1 MNGGKKS
8 TGRNYFVVILFAR
21 SDPGRTQ
28 ASAAFL
34 FTHHVYMQHDDNLY
48 IGERPR
54 LGVHDSKMSARA
66 LLVQVIFQ
74 LVFCVLHLRA
84 RFIRIFSI

>member
-1 MNGGKKS
+1 M
-8 TGRNYFVVILFAR
+8 
-21 SDPGRTQ
+21 
-28 ASAAFL
+28 
-34 FTHHVYMQHDDNLY
+34 YMQHDDNLY